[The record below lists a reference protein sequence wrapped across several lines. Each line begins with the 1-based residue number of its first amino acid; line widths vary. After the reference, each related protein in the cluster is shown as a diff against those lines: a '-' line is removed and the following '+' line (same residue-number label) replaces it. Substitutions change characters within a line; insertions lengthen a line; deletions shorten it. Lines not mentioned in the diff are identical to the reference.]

1 MLDQSETL
9 AESICT
15 ERMAFIGLDESS
27 KENLREFKPVMEFH
41 IDVILEEFYKHVYQW
56 PELAALFKTSESQ
69 KAAQSGQRA
78 HWVGNIFEGKFG
90 EDYLREVVAISHAHE
105 RVGLDF
111 RWHIGG
117 YCRILN
123 ELTAIAVRTYRKK
136 PEKLIGVLQA
146 INKAV
151 MLDLD
156 LPISVYIDST
166 RRNFDTT
173 LSDHGD
179 RFEQNVHGMVQ
190 VVASAS
196 TELQATAQAM
206 ESTAVRTSER
216 ATAVAAAAEE
226 AATNVQTV
234 AAAAEQLSG
243 SIGEISQQ
251 VAQST
256 HIASN
261 AVMEAER
268 TNEQVSGLASAAQ
281 KIGEVVD
288 LINDIASQTNLL
300 ALNATIE
307 AARAGE
313 AGKGFAVVASEVKNL
328 ASQTAKA
335 TDEIARQ
342 ISEIQAA
349 TREAV
354 GAIQGIGSTISEI
367 NDISASIAA
376 SVEQQGAATQE
387 IARNVE
393 QASAGTNE
401 VTSHIVEVT
410 AAADETGHSAGEVL
424 AASRELSSQAES
436 LTIEVRD
443 FLDELRQF

>member
-1 MLDQSETL
+1 MTEQPVFVTKEECD
-9 AESICT
+9 
-15 ERMAFIGLDESS
+15 ERMAFIGLDEKT
-27 KENLREFKPVMEFH
+27 KETLREFKPVMEFH
-41 IDVILEEFYKHVYQW
+41 IDGILDEFYAHVFTW
-56 PELAALFKTSESQ
+56 PELAALFKTPEHQ
-69 KAAQSGQRA
+69 KRAQGGQRA
-78 HWVGNIFEGKFG
+78 HWVGNIFNGDFG
-90 EDYLREVVAISHAHE
+90 EKYLKEVVAISHAHE
-105 RVGLDF
+105 RIGLNF

-123 ELTAIAVRTYRKK
+123 ELTAVAVRTYRKK
-136 PEKLIGVLQA
+136 PEKLIEVLQA
-146 INKAV
+146 INKVV

-156 LPISVYIDST
+156 LPISVYTDST
-166 RRNFDTT
+166 RHKFDST
-173 LSDHGD
+173 LSNHGD
-179 RFEQNVHGMVQ
+179 RFESNVHGMVQ
-190 VVASAS
+190 VVASAA

-206 ESTAVRTSER
+206 TGTAQLTSER

-243 SIGEISQQ
+243 SIGEISAQ
-251 VAQST
+251 VDKSSQ
-256 HIASN
+256 IASS
-261 AVMEAER
+261 AVIEADR
-268 TNEQVSGLASAAQ
+268 TNEQVRGLASAAQ
-281 KIGEVVD
+281 KIGEVVN

-342 ISEIQAA
+342 IADIQAA

-354 GAIQGIGSTISEI
+354 GAIQGIGNTIGEI
-367 NDISASIAA
+367 NSISASIAA
-376 SVEQQGAATQE
+376 SVEEQGAATQE

-393 QASAGTNE
+393 QAAAGTME

-410 AAADETGHSAGEVL
+410 TAADETGHSASQVL
-424 AASRELSSQAES
+424 NASRELSTQAES
-436 LTIEVRD
+436 LTQEVRH
-443 FLDELRQF
+443 FLEDLRQF